1 MMKTTRSVS
10 AQLIS
15 RRQFLRRAV
24 GGISVGAAGP
34 MIAPSSVLG
43 AQGAV
48 PPNSRITIGFIGTGR
63 QAVYANIPGFLRE
76 PDAQAVA
83 VCDVDLWRM
92 DQARQQIER
101 FYANRTASG
110 TFKGCRMYRDWRQ
123 LVAAPDIDAVMIS
136 TPDHW
141 HVRMAVAALKAG
153 KDVACEKPLTRNIA
167 EGRLLCQTVA
177 TTGRVFRTDS
187 EFRCLRAWHRAAQ
200 LVRNGKIGQLEH
212 VRTSTPK
219 DPTLG
224 PQPAQPVPPELDYDM
239 WLGPAPDRPYTEK
252 RVHPRHDL
260 KGRPGWLCIRDY
272 ADGMLANWGA
282 HINDIALWAS
292 GHEHTGPVEVQ
303 ATGRY
308 PPPGNLWDVIL
319 EFEAQFTFA
328 NGLKL
333 TCVTDQPYIRFEGT
347 EGWVQVK
354 YPNELEAFPESLL
367 SWAPGPNDVQL
378 PFKSSEKRDF
388 LDAVKA
394 RRQPLCDAEA
404 GHRTTCLSHLAL
416 AAIQLGRKFRW
427 DPVTEKA
434 VNDEAVDRLLA
445 PKPGRPPWEQVG

>member
-1 MMKTTRSVS
+1 M
-10 AQLIS
+10 
-15 RRQFLRRAV
+15 
-24 GGISVGAAGP
+24 
-34 MIAPSSVLG
+34 
-43 AQGAV
+43 
-48 PPNSRITIGFIGTGR
+48 
-63 QAVYANIPGFLRE
+63 YANIPGFLRE

-404 GHRTTCLSHLAL
+404 GHRTTSLSHLAL